1 MCYLKKDA
9 GSASIQLRALLHI
22 SKIHVFLF
30 LLHVGMSV
38 CILVSPKQPK
48 LIEQRQKIMKA
59 TEPASQPAVSRLVIF
74 HHVL

>member
-1 MCYLKKDA
+1 MP
-9 GSASIQLRALLHI
+9 ALHLFNCVHSYI
-22 SKIHVFLF
+22 LAKWILVYLF

-48 LIEQRQKIMKA
+48 LIEQGQKIMKA